1 MGCTRPNEDR
11 ERRRERET
19 KRERKREREGYL
31 NASASSSNRQLL
43 FFPVASAWEETRS
56 VRGRVYL
63 QEIGQR
69 RSRVRAEKLKVVR
82 SCVVRVE
89 NERKNSARGYEARL
103 CGRESSRKEN
113 CTRKS
118 VQLT

>member
-1 MGCTRPNEDR
+1 M
-11 ERRRERET
+11 RRRERA
-19 KRERKREREGYL
+19 RKRRLPGRVSFIEEST
-31 NASASSSNRQLL
+31 AF
-43 FFPVASAWEETRS
+43 FFPVASARQETRS

-69 RSRVRAEKLKVVR
+69 RSRVRAEKLKVVG

-89 NERKNSARGYEARL
+89 NKRKNSARGYEARL